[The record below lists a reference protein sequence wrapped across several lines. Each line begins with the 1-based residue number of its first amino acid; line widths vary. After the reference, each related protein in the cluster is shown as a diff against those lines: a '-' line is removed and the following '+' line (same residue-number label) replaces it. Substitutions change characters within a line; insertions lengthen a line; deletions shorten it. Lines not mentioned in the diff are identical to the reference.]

1 MSQQQRFSLALAV
14 GAVALLGQTVEA
26 PWVSRELVFRHA
38 DTAQQFR
45 QAAGIVGVVAEVP
58 EVSVLETAGRLR
70 LRGPEARMEAAEWL
84 FGQLDRP
91 LEREARAE
99 SEGHVLRDVRGD
111 SKLVRVFRL
120 ARAGKPGR
128 LDALAG
134 MVRMVGAGEWAWVYS
149 SPPSIVLR
157 GTAHELELG
166 SFLLGELDRG
176 PGEGAASA
184 SEFKLQEKGTA
195 FAVRVMLL
203 RAMPHEEL
211 RQAAEEL
218 RKAAQAWVALD
229 PELPALVV
237 KGWPELM
244 EAGQQRLRERGWL
257 R

>member
-1 MSQQQRFSLALAV
+1 MSQHNRVWLALAA
-14 GAVALLGQTVEA
+14 GAVALMGQTGEA
-26 PWVSRELVFRHA
+26 QWVSRELVFRHA

-45 QAAGIVGVVAEVP
+45 QAAGIVRVVTELP

-84 FGQLDRP
+84 FRQLDRP

-99 SEGHVLRDVRGD
+99 SEGHQLRDLRGD
-111 SKLVRVFRL
+111 SNLVRVFRL
-120 ARAGKPGR
+120 ARAGKQGR

-134 MVRMVGAGEWAWVYS
+134 MVRMVIAGEWVLVYS

-157 GTAHELELG
+157 GTAQELELG

-176 PGEGAASA
+176 PGEGATSGG
-184 SEFKLQEKGTA
+184 EFKLQERGNA
-195 FAVRVMLL
+195 LAVRVMLL
-203 RAMPHEEL
+203 RAMPDEEL
-211 RQAAEEL
+211 RQAAEEM
-218 RKAAQAWVALD
+218 RKAAQARVALD

-237 KGWPELM
+237 RGWPELM